1 MDGTTYGFQ
10 YYYAQ
15 REAVETII
23 YLTDV
28 VKVKDKYDLIRFDF
42 FGSVSANMFDEEW
55 QRFVIKMATGAKK
68 TKVLSL
74 ILTWCY
80 FHKTYESDSDL
91 ARNFLVIAFNI
102 IVLDRI
108 TFAIVA
114 TIGRKKS
121 RY

>member
-10 YYYAQ
+10 CYYAQ

-42 FGSVSANMFDEEW
+42 SGSVSANMFDEEW
-55 QRFVIKMATGAKK
+55 RHFVIKMATGAGK

-74 ILTWCY
+74 ILAWCY

-91 ARNFLVIAFNI
+91 VHNFLVIAFNI

-114 TIGRKKS
+114 MFGREKS